1 MPSEKEGQKRR
12 ESESKDEEVERRGD
26 DKKDDTEVL
35 GLANVQFNPS
45 PRQLLFQG
53 FGNGHQT
60 SGTVLEPKKFKFSN
74 S

>member
-1 MPSEKEGQKRR
+1 MKRR
-12 ESESKDEEVERRGD
+12 RD

-35 GLANVQFNPS
+35 GLANVQLNPS

-60 SGTVLEPKKFKFSN
+60 SGTVSEPEKLKFSN